1 MIRDSLVF
9 WQKSKFALHLHA
21 NFHDSLKNIEKNSHV
36 FHNNSYICKLNYKIG
51 IKGYSLAIKRIEM
64 ENNEQLTQN
73 PAIEGGIENETTT
86 SKAATKA
93 IDGNEKKKIVKLIQ
107 PSILPGKVKV
117 EVNTL
122 VAEMIAETAPVADEV
137 MPEMVDAAEPDEDEL
152 VEDNADLDG
161 LNKLQL
167 VEMLEELVQDSDVQN
182 IKDKVAA
189 IRLHFNK
196 LNKEDMDNELDQFL
210 QGGGEAE
217 SFQHVEDP
225 IEQRFNAAFGIFKAN
240 RAKQNED
247 MEKQKVENLAKKQA
261 ILDELKEIIASDD
274 SLKKTYDDFRALQ
287 DRWKE
292 IGPVPAAENS
302 NLWNNYHFLVE
313 KFFDKVRIG
322 RELRDLDMKKNLD
335 AKIEL
340 CEKAEELLDEKSITK
355 AFKALQKLHEDWKE
369 VGPVPQ
375 DKKDEIWERFKAATD
390 KINQI
395 RREHYAQIEEEQT
408 GNLEAKKALCEKA
421 EELIAE
427 DYTSVNAWQKKSD
440 ELSEIFGV
448 WKTIGPASKKDNEEI
463 WQRFRGTMDA
473 FFAKKKEFFA
483 TLKDRQ
489 TENLERKTQLCI
501 EAEALMEST
510 DWKNATEQIKKLQ
523 EEWKTIGPVPKRHTD
538 KIWKRFRA
546 ACDTFFNRKNEH
558 FSGRRTEEEANLA
571 AKKALIEEIKAFEIG
586 PSRNENMEAIKAFQ
600 KRWIE
605 IGYVPMKYKDA
616 INKEYR
622 ELIDGFFDTMRKNQN
637 EASTNEFREMMEGW
651 RDDPNAND
659 RVRRERNTLQ
669 TRIQK
674 LRDEI
679 AAMENNIG
687 FFSNS
692 KNSEL
697 MRAEYEKKINKAKD
711 DLKVLEAKLKI
722 AEE

>member
-1 MIRDSLVF
+1 
-9 WQKSKFALHLHA
+9 
-21 NFHDSLKNIEKNSHV
+21 
-36 FHNNSYICKLNYKIG
+36 
-51 IKGYSLAIKRIEM
+51 M
-64 ENNEQLTQN
+64 ENNELQNQN
-73 PAIEGGIENETTT
+73 PVATEGVENEQIASNA
-86 SKAATKA
+86 SKKTLDA
-93 IDGNEKKKIVKLIQ
+93 NEKKKIAKLIQ
-107 PSILPGKVKV
+107 PNILPGKVRID
-117 EVNTL
+117 VNTL
-122 VAEMIAETAPVADEV
+122 TAESQTETVPMNDEV
-137 MPEMVDAAEPDEDEL
+137 MPELVDIPEPDDEEL
-152 VEDNADLDG
+152 VEDNTDLDG

-167 VEMLEELVQDSDVQN
+167 VEMLEEIVQDADVQS

-196 LNKEDMDNELDQFL
+196 LNKEDMDNELDRFL
-210 QGGGEAE
+210 QAGGEAE

-247 MEKQKVENLAKKQA
+247 LEKQKVENLAKKQA

-274 SLKKTYDDFRALQ
+274 TLKKTYDDFRALQ

-292 IGPVPAAENS
+292 IGSVPAAENS

-335 AKIEL
+335 SKIEL
-340 CEKAEELLDEKSITK
+340 CEKAEELLDEKSVTK

-395 RREHYAQIEEEQT
+395 RREYYAKLEEKQT
-408 GNLEAKKALCEKA
+408 ANLEAKKALCVKA
-421 EELIAE
+421 EELVAE
-427 DYTSVNAWQKKSD
+427 DYSSVNAWQKKST
-440 ELSEIFGV
+440 ELSEIFNV
-448 WKTIGPASKKDNEEI
+448 WKTIGLANKKDNEEI
-463 WQRFRGTMDA
+463 WQRFRASMDA
-473 FFAKKKEFFA
+473 FFAKKKEFFS

-501 EAEALMEST
+501 EAEGLMEST
-510 DWKNATEQIKKLQ
+510 EWKNATEQMKKLQ
-523 EEWKTIGPVPKRHTD
+523 EEWKTIGPVPKRHAD

-558 FSGRRTEEEANLA
+558 FSGRRTEEESNLA
-571 AKKALIEEIKAFEIG
+571 AKKALLDEIKAFELG
-586 PSRNENMEAIKAFQ
+586 SNRNENMDAIKAFQ

-605 IGYVPMKYKDA
+605 IGYVPMKHKDT

-622 ELIDGFFDTMRKNQN
+622 ELIDGLFDTMRKNQN
-637 EASTNEFREMMEGW
+637 EASTNDFREMMETWKG
-651 RDDPNAND
+651 DPNASD
-659 RVRRERNTLQ
+659 RVRKEGGKLQ
-669 TRIQK
+669 IRIQK
-674 LRDEI
+674 LREEI

-697 MRAEYEKKINKAKD
+697 MRAEYEKKINKAKE
-711 DLKVLEAKLKI
+711 DLKVLEEKLKI

>member
-1 MIRDSLVF
+1 
-9 WQKSKFALHLHA
+9 
-21 NFHDSLKNIEKNSHV
+21 
-36 FHNNSYICKLNYKIG
+36 
-51 IKGYSLAIKRIEM
+51 M
-64 ENNEQLTQN
+64 ENNEQMTQN
-73 PAIEGGIENETTT
+73 PAAEEGIENAMTT
-86 SKAATKA
+86 KAPKKA

-107 PSILPGKVKV
+107 PSILPGKVRV
-117 EVNTL
+117 EAHTL
-122 VAEMIAETAPVADEV
+122 VVGALDQPAPMDEEV
-137 MPEMVDAAEPDEDEL
+137 LPEMVENPELDEEEV
-152 VEDNADLDG
+152 VEDNNELDG

-167 VEMLEELVQDSDVQN
+167 VTMLEELVQDADVQK

-196 LNKEDMDNELDQFL
+196 LNKEDMDNELSQFI

-225 IEQRFNAAFGIFKAN
+225 VEQRFNAAFGIFKAN

-247 MEKQKVENLAKKQA
+247 LERQKVENLSKKQA

-274 SLKKTYDDFRALQ
+274 TLKKTYDDFRALQ

-292 IGPVPAAENS
+292 IGPVPSAENS

-340 CEKAEELLDEKSITK
+340 CEKAEELLDEKAITK
-355 AFKALQKLHEDWKE
+355 AFKALQKLHEEWKE

-427 DYTSVNAWQKKSD
+427 DYNSVNAWQKKSD

-448 WKTIGPASKKDNEEI
+448 WKTVGPAAKKENEEI
-463 WQRFRGTMDA
+463 WQRFRGAMDKFFAMKKA
-473 FFAKKKEFFA
+473 FFAG
-483 TLKDRQ
+483 LKDRQ

-510 DWKNATEQIKKLQ
+510 DWKNATEQMKKLQ

-546 ACDTFFNRKNEH
+546 ACDTFFTRKNEH
-558 FSGRRTEEEANLA
+558 FSGRRTEEEANLH
-571 AKKALIEEIKAFEIG
+571 
-586 PSRNENMEAIKAFQ
+586 
-600 KRWIE
+600 
-605 IGYVPMKYKDA
+605 KDA

-637 EASTNEFREMMEGW
+637 EASTNDFREMMETW
-651 RDDPNAND
+651 KDDPNAGD
-659 RVRRERNTLQ
+659 RVRREGNKLQ

-697 MRAEYEKKINKAKD
+697 MRAEYEKKINKAKE
-711 DLKVLEAKLKI
+711 DLKVLEEKLKI

>member
-1 MIRDSLVF
+1 
-9 WQKSKFALHLHA
+9 
-21 NFHDSLKNIEKNSHV
+21 
-36 FHNNSYICKLNYKIG
+36 
-51 IKGYSLAIKRIEM
+51 M

-546 ACDTFFNRKNEH
+546 ACDTFFTRKNEH

-697 MRAEYEKKINKAKD
+697 MRAEYEKKINKAKE

>member
-1 MIRDSLVF
+1 
-9 WQKSKFALHLHA
+9 
-21 NFHDSLKNIEKNSHV
+21 
-36 FHNNSYICKLNYKIG
+36 
-51 IKGYSLAIKRIEM
+51 M
-64 ENNEQLTQN
+64 ENNEQLNQN
-73 PAIEGGIENETTT
+73 SPVSEGMENEKKT
-86 SKAATKA
+86 SKAPKKA

-107 PSILPGKVKV
+107 PSILPGKVRI

-122 VAEMIAETAPVADEV
+122 VVESQQAPVVDEELPEIVNAPEMEEDEV
-137 MPEMVDAAEPDEDEL
+137 
-152 VEDNADLDG
+152 VEENNEFEG

-167 VEMLEELVQDSDVQN
+167 VEKLEELVQDADVQN

-189 IRLHFNK
+189 VRLHFNK
-196 LNKEDMDNELDQFL
+196 LNKEDMDNELDRFI

-225 IEQRFNAAFGIFKAN
+225 IEQRFNAAFGIFKTN

-247 MEKQKVENLAKKQA
+247 MEKQKTENLAKKQA
-261 ILDELKEIIASDD
+261 ILDELKEIIASDE

-335 AKIEL
+335 SKIEL

-355 AFKALQKLHEDWKE
+355 AFKALQKLHEEWKE

-375 DKKDEIWERFKAATD
+375 EKKDEIWERFKAATD

-395 RREHYAQIEEEQT
+395 RREHYAKIEEEQS
-408 GNLEAKKALCEKA
+408 GNLETKKALCDKA

-427 DYTSVNAWQKKSD
+427 EYTSVNAWQKKSN
-440 ELSEIFGV
+440 ELSEIFNV
-448 WKTIGPASKKDNEEI
+448 WKTVGPASKKDNEEI
-463 WQRFRGTMDA
+463 WQRFRGAMDT
-473 FFAKKKEFFA
+473 FFAKKKAFFA
-483 TLKDRQ
+483 SLKDRQ

-510 DWKNATEQIKKLQ
+510 EWKNATEQMKKLQ

-586 PSRNENMEAIKAFQ
+586 PNRNENMEAIKAFQ

-605 IGYVPMKYKDA
+605 IGYVPMKHKDA

-622 ELIDGFFDTMRKNQN
+622 ELIDGLFDTMRKNQN

-651 RDDPNAND
+651 KDDPTAND

-697 MRAEYEKKINKAKD
+697 MRAEYEKKINKAKE

>member
-1 MIRDSLVF
+1 
-9 WQKSKFALHLHA
+9 
-21 NFHDSLKNIEKNSHV
+21 
-36 FHNNSYICKLNYKIG
+36 
-51 IKGYSLAIKRIEM
+51 M
-64 ENNEQLTQN
+64 ENEKK
-73 PAIEGGIENETTT
+73 T
-86 SKAATKA
+86 SKAPKKA

-107 PSILPGKVKV
+107 PSILPGKVRI

-122 VAEMIAETAPVADEV
+122 VVESQQAPVVDEELPEIVNAPEMEEDEV
-137 MPEMVDAAEPDEDEL
+137 
-152 VEDNADLDG
+152 VEENNEFEG

-167 VEMLEELVQDSDVQN
+167 VEKLEELVQDADVQN

-189 IRLHFNK
+189 VRLHFNK
-196 LNKEDMDNELDQFL
+196 LNKEDMDNELDRFI

-247 MEKQKVENLAKKQA
+247 MEKQKTENLAKKQA
-261 ILDELKEIIASDD
+261 ILDELKEIIASDE

-335 AKIEL
+335 SKIEL

-355 AFKALQKLHEDWKE
+355 AFKALQKLHEEWKE

-375 DKKDEIWERFKAATD
+375 EKKDEIWERFKAATD

-395 RREHYAQIEEEQT
+395 RREHYAKIEEEQS
-408 GNLEAKKALCEKA
+408 GNLETKKALCDKA

-427 DYTSVNAWQKKSD
+427 EYTSVNAWQKKSN
-440 ELSEIFGV
+440 ELSEIFNV
-448 WKTIGPASKKDNEEI
+448 WKTVGPASKKDNEEI
-463 WQRFRGTMDA
+463 WQRFRGAMDT
-473 FFAKKKEFFA
+473 FFAKKKAFFA
-483 TLKDRQ
+483 SLKDRQ

-510 DWKNATEQIKKLQ
+510 EWKNATEQMKKLQ

-586 PSRNENMEAIKAFQ
+586 PNRNENMEAIKAFQ

-605 IGYVPMKYKDA
+605 IGYVPMKHKDA

-622 ELIDGFFDTMRKNQN
+622 ELIDGLFDTMRKNQN

-651 RDDPNAND
+651 KDDPTAND

-697 MRAEYEKKINKAKD
+697 MRAEYEKKINKAKE

>member
-1 MIRDSLVF
+1 M
-9 WQKSKFALHLHA
+9 
-21 NFHDSLKNIEKNSHV
+21 
-36 FHNNSYICKLNYKIG
+36 
-51 IKGYSLAIKRIEM
+51 
-64 ENNEQLTQN
+64 
-73 PAIEGGIENETTT
+73 
-86 SKAATKA
+86 
-93 IDGNEKKKIVKLIQ
+93 
-107 PSILPGKVKV
+107 
-117 EVNTL
+117 
-122 VAEMIAETAPVADEV
+122 ADEV
-137 MPEMVDAAEPDEDEL
+137 MPEMVDTAEPDEEEL

-274 SLKKTYDDFRALQ
+274 SLKKTYDDFRGLQ

-408 GNLEAKKALCEKA
+408 GTLEAKKALCEKA

-473 FFAKKKEFFA
+473 FFAKKKAFFA

-510 DWKNATEQIKKLQ
+510 DWKNATEQMKKLQ

-687 FFSNS
+687 FFSNI

-697 MRAEYEKKINKAKD
+697 MRAEYEKKINKAKE

>member
-1 MIRDSLVF
+1 
-9 WQKSKFALHLHA
+9 
-21 NFHDSLKNIEKNSHV
+21 
-36 FHNNSYICKLNYKIG
+36 
-51 IKGYSLAIKRIEM
+51 M

-86 SKAATKA
+86 SKAAMKA

-247 MEKQKVENLAKKQA
+247 MEKQKVENLTKKQA

-651 RDDPNAND
+651 RDDPTAND

-697 MRAEYEKKINKAKD
+697 MRAEYEKKINKAKE

>member
-1 MIRDSLVF
+1 
-9 WQKSKFALHLHA
+9 
-21 NFHDSLKNIEKNSHV
+21 
-36 FHNNSYICKLNYKIG
+36 
-51 IKGYSLAIKRIEM
+51 M
-64 ENNEQLTQN
+64 ENNEQQNQN
-73 PAIEGGIENETTT
+73 PITQEGIENEQIT
-86 SKAATKA
+86 SNVSKKA
-93 IDGNEKKKIVKLIQ
+93 IDANEKKKIVKLIQ
-107 PSILPGKVKV
+107 PNILPGKVRV
-117 EVNTL
+117 EAKSFDDTP
-122 VAEMIAETAPVADEV
+122 APVADEM
-137 MPEMVDAAEPDEDEL
+137 MPEMTEIADQDEDEM
-152 VEDNADLDG
+152 VEDNADLEG

-167 VEMLEELVQDSDVQN
+167 VEMLEEFVKDADVQN

-196 LNKEDMDNELDQFL
+196 LNKEDMDSELEKFL

-225 IEQRFNAAFGIFKAN
+225 VEQRFNAAFGIFKAN

-247 MEKQKVENLAKKQA
+247 LEKQKADNLAKKQA
-261 ILDELKEIIASDD
+261 ILDELKDIIASDD
-274 SLKKTYDDFRALQ
+274 TLKKTYDDFRALQ

-292 IGPVPAAENS
+292 IGPVPATENS

-335 AKIEL
+335 AKIDL

-369 VGPVPQ
+369 IGPVPQ

-395 RREHYAQIEEEQT
+395 RREHYAKIEEEQS

-421 EELIAE
+421 EELVAE
-427 DYTSVNAWQKKSD
+427 DYVSVNAWQKKST

-463 WQRFRGTMDA
+463 WQRFRSSMDT
-473 FFAKKKEFFA
+473 FFAKKKAFFA
-483 TLKDRQ
+483 GLKDRQ

-501 EAEALMEST
+501 EAEGLMEST
-510 DWKNATEQIKKLQ
+510 DWKSATEQMKKLQ
-523 EEWKTIGPVPKRHTD
+523 EEWKTIGPVPKRHAD
-538 KIWKRFRA
+538 KVWKRFRA

-571 AKKALIEEIKAFEIG
+571 AKKALLEEIKAFELG
-586 PSRNENMEAIKAFQ
+586 ASRNENMEAIKAFQ

-605 IGYVPMKYKDA
+605 IGYVPMKHKDN

-622 ELIDGFFDTMRKNQN
+622 ELIDGLFDTMRKNQN
-637 EASTNEFREMMEGW
+637 EASTNEFREMMESW
-651 RDDPNAND
+651 KDDPSAND
-659 RVRRERNTLQ
+659 KVRRERNTLQ

-679 AAMENNIG
+679 SVLENNIG
-687 FFSNS
+687 FFAKS
-692 KNSEL
+692 KNAEL
-697 MRAEYEKKINKAKD
+697 MRAEYEKKINKAKE
-711 DLKVLEAKLKI
+711 DLKVLEDKLKI

>member
-1 MIRDSLVF
+1 
-9 WQKSKFALHLHA
+9 
-21 NFHDSLKNIEKNSHV
+21 
-36 FHNNSYICKLNYKIG
+36 
-51 IKGYSLAIKRIEM
+51 M
-64 ENNEQLTQN
+64 ENNEQLNQN
-73 PAIEGGIENETTT
+73 SPVSEGMENEKKT
-86 SKAATKA
+86 SKAPKKA

-107 PSILPGKVKV
+107 PSILPGKVRI

-122 VAEMIAETAPVADEV
+122 VVEPQQAPVVDEELPEIVNAPEMEEDEV
-137 MPEMVDAAEPDEDEL
+137 
-152 VEDNADLDG
+152 VEENNEFEG

-167 VEMLEELVQDSDVQN
+167 VEMLEELVQDADVQN

-189 IRLHFNK
+189 VRLHFNK
-196 LNKEDMDNELDQFL
+196 LNKEDMDNELDRFI

-247 MEKQKVENLAKKQA
+247 MEKQKTENLAKKQA
-261 ILDELKEIIASDD
+261 ILDELKEIIASDE

-335 AKIEL
+335 SKIEL

-355 AFKALQKLHEDWKE
+355 AFKALQKLHEEWKE

-375 DKKDEIWERFKAATD
+375 EKKDEIWERFKAATD

-395 RREHYAQIEEEQT
+395 RREHYAKIEEEQA
-408 GNLEAKKALCEKA
+408 GNLETKKALCDKA

-427 DYTSVNAWQKKSD
+427 EYTSVNAWQKKSN
-440 ELSEIFGV
+440 ELSEIFNV
-448 WKTIGPASKKDNEEI
+448 WKTVGPASKKDNEEI
-463 WQRFRGTMDA
+463 WQRFRGAMDT
-473 FFAKKKEFFA
+473 FFAKKKAFFA
-483 TLKDRQ
+483 SLKDRQ

-510 DWKNATEQIKKLQ
+510 EWKNATEQMKKLQ

-586 PSRNENMEAIKAFQ
+586 PNRNENMEAIKAFQ

-605 IGYVPMKYKDA
+605 IGYVPVKHKDA

-622 ELIDGFFDTMRKNQN
+622 ELIDGLFDTMRKNQN

-651 RDDPNAND
+651 KDDPTAND

-697 MRAEYEKKINKAKD
+697 MRAEYEKKINKAKE

>member
-1 MIRDSLVF
+1 
-9 WQKSKFALHLHA
+9 
-21 NFHDSLKNIEKNSHV
+21 
-36 FHNNSYICKLNYKIG
+36 
-51 IKGYSLAIKRIEM
+51 M

-421 EELIAE
+421 EGLIAE
-427 DYTSVNAWQKKSD
+427 DYTSVNAWQKKST

-463 WQRFRGTMDA
+463 WQRFRGTMDT

-697 MRAEYEKKINKAKD
+697 MRAEYEKKINKAKE

>member
-1 MIRDSLVF
+1 
-9 WQKSKFALHLHA
+9 
-21 NFHDSLKNIEKNSHV
+21 
-36 FHNNSYICKLNYKIG
+36 
-51 IKGYSLAIKRIEM
+51 M

-73 PAIEGGIENETTT
+73 PAIEEGIENETTT
-86 SKAATKA
+86 SKALKKA

-107 PSILPGKVKV
+107 PSILPNKIRIEVK
-117 EVNTL
+117 TL
-122 VAEMIAETAPVADEV
+122 MDIVKAEAAPVADEV
-137 MPEMVDAAEPDEDEL
+137 VPELESAPDLEDDEL
-152 VEDNADLDG
+152 VEDNNELDG

-167 VEMLEELVQDSDVQN
+167 VVMLEELVQNTDVQS

-196 LNKEDMDNELDQFL
+196 LNKEDLDNELDQFL
-210 QGGGEAE
+210 QGGGEAD

-225 IEQRFNAAFGIFKAN
+225 IEQRFNSAFGIFKAN

-247 MEKQKVENLAKKQA
+247 LEKQKVENLAKKQA

-292 IGPVPAAENS
+292 IGSVPAAENS

-369 VGPVPQ
+369 IGPVPQ
-375 DKKDEIWERFKAATD
+375 EKKDEIWERFKAATD

-395 RREHYAQIEEEQT
+395 RREHYSKIEEEQ
-408 GNLEAKKALCEKA
+408 GANLEAKKTLCEKA

-427 DYTSVNAWQKKSD
+427 DYTSVNAWQKKSN

-448 WKTIGPASKKDNEEI
+448 WKTVGPASKKDNEEI
-463 WQRFRGTMDA
+463 WQRFRGAMDA
-473 FFAKKKEFFA
+473 FFAKKKAFFA
-483 TLKDRQ
+483 SLKDRQ

-510 DWKNATEQIKKLQ
+510 EWKNATEQMKKLQ
-523 EEWKTIGPVPKRHTD
+523 EEWKTIGPVPKRHAD

-546 ACDTFFNRKNEH
+546 ACDTFFTRKNEH
-558 FSGRRTEEEANLA
+558 FSGRRTE
-571 AKKALIEEIKAFEIG
+571 
-586 PSRNENMEAIKAFQ
+586 
-600 KRWIE
+600 
-605 IGYVPMKYKDA
+605 
-616 INKEYR
+616 
-622 ELIDGFFDTMRKNQN
+622 
-637 EASTNEFREMMEGW
+637 
-651 RDDPNAND
+651 
-659 RVRRERNTLQ
+659 
-669 TRIQK
+669 
-674 LRDEI
+674 
-679 AAMENNIG
+679 
-687 FFSNS
+687 
-692 KNSEL
+692 
-697 MRAEYEKKINKAKD
+697 
-711 DLKVLEAKLKI
+711 
-722 AEE
+722 

>member
-1 MIRDSLVF
+1 
-9 WQKSKFALHLHA
+9 
-21 NFHDSLKNIEKNSHV
+21 
-36 FHNNSYICKLNYKIG
+36 
-51 IKGYSLAIKRIEM
+51 M

-73 PAIEGGIENETTT
+73 PAIEEGIENETTT

-107 PSILPGKVKV
+107 PSILPGKVKI

-137 MPEMVDAAEPDEDEL
+137 MPEMVDTAEPDEEDL
-152 VEDNADLDG
+152 VEDNADLDN

-697 MRAEYEKKINKAKD
+697 MRAEYEKKINKAKE

>member
-1 MIRDSLVF
+1 
-9 WQKSKFALHLHA
+9 
-21 NFHDSLKNIEKNSHV
+21 
-36 FHNNSYICKLNYKIG
+36 
-51 IKGYSLAIKRIEM
+51 M
-64 ENNEQLTQN
+64 ENNEQLNQN
-73 PAIEGGIENETTT
+73 SPVSEGMENEKKT
-86 SKAATKA
+86 SKAPKKA

-107 PSILPGKVKV
+107 PSILPGKVRI

-122 VAEMIAETAPVADEV
+122 VVEPQQAPVVDEELPEIVNAPEMEEDEV
-137 MPEMVDAAEPDEDEL
+137 
-152 VEDNADLDG
+152 VEENNEFEG

-167 VEMLEELVQDSDVQN
+167 VEKLEELVQDADVQN

-189 IRLHFNK
+189 VRLHFNK
-196 LNKEDMDNELDQFL
+196 LNKEDMDNELDRFI

-217 SFQHVEDP
+217 SFQHVEDS

-247 MEKQKVENLAKKQA
+247 MEKQKTENLAKKQA
-261 ILDELKEIIASDD
+261 ILDELKEIIGSDE

-335 AKIEL
+335 SKIEL

-355 AFKALQKLHEDWKE
+355 AFKALQKLHEEWKE

-375 DKKDEIWERFKAATD
+375 EKKDEIWERFKAATD

-395 RREHYAQIEEEQT
+395 RREHYAKIEEEQA
-408 GNLEAKKALCEKA
+408 GNLETKKALCDKA

-427 DYTSVNAWQKKSD
+427 EYTSVNAWQKKSN
-440 ELSEIFGV
+440 ELSEIFNV
-448 WKTIGPASKKDNEEI
+448 WKTVGPASKKDNEEI
-463 WQRFRGTMDA
+463 WQRFRGAMDT
-473 FFAKKKEFFA
+473 FFAKKKAFFA
-483 TLKDRQ
+483 SLKDRQ

-510 DWKNATEQIKKLQ
+510 EWKNATEQMKKLQ

-586 PSRNENMEAIKAFQ
+586 PNRNENMEAIKAFQ

-605 IGYVPMKYKDA
+605 IGYVPMKHKDA

-622 ELIDGFFDTMRKNQN
+622 ELIDGLFDTMRKNQN

-651 RDDPNAND
+651 KDDPTAND

-697 MRAEYEKKINKAKD
+697 MRAEYEKKINKAKE